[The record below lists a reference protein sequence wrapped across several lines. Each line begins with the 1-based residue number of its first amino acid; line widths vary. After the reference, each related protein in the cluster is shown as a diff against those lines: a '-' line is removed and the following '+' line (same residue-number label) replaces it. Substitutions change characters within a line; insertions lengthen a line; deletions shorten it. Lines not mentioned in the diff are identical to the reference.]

1 MVYLIQNPLNFP
13 VLAYKGYDDPAKILE
28 YIKIYIDVNKMY
40 NQALS
45 KKIDMFYQAMS
56 WDKPVDKRYT
66 LEKFF

>member
-1 MVYLIQNPLNFP
+1 MLKFILKSALFTFLIKKF
-13 VLAYKGYDDPAKILE
+13 KKEILK

-40 NQALS
+40 KQALS